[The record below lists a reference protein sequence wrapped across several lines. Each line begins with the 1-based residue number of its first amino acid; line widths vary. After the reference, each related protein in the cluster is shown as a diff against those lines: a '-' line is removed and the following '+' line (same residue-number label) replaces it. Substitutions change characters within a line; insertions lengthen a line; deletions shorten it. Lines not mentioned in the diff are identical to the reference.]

1 MKLFQ
6 IEDDEPSDFIK
17 YSKFEPFMLR
27 ILKDIDYDPD
37 DPETLMAAFKVI
49 ITLIIVFLDARYRR
63 KRIY

>member
-1 MKLFQ
+1 
-6 IEDDEPSDFIK
+6 
-17 YSKFEPFMLR
+17 MLR